1 MKTASWILLAVA
13 AGLTVLGSLGS
24 LGVAYFANPAN
35 DSLAPGLSV
44 KQVGEWRPEALTA
57 TRARRGTAAAY
68 ALGYGLLLMILVLVP
83 YRRGEVWAWWAI
95 LAGALT
101 VFVAYA
107 LRMFT
112 LGTSQGV
119 GIPGAVQLGVI
130 GLALLLDAGRLRR
143 PRPNVS
149 GTPGAFAA

>member
-1 MKTASWILLAVA
+1 MKTASWILLAVV
-13 AGLTVLGSLGS
+13 AGLTILGSLGS

-35 DSLAPGLSV
+35 DNLARGLSV
-44 KQVGEWRPEALTA
+44 KDLGDWRPEALTA

-68 ALGYGLLLMILVLVP
+68 GLGYGLLLMIIVLVP

-95 LAGALT
+95 LAGALV

-112 LGTSQGV
+112 LGTNQGV
-119 GIPGAVQLGVI
+119 GVPGAVQLGVI
-130 GLALLLDAGRLRR
+130 ALALALDAGRLRR
-143 PRPNVS
+143 TRPNVS
-149 GTPGAFAA
+149 GTPGAFVA

>member
-1 MKTASWILLAVA
+1 MKTASWILLAIV
-13 AGLTVLGSLGS
+13 AGLTILGSLGS
-24 LGVAYFANPAN
+24 LGVAYFGNPAN
-35 DSLAPGLSV
+35 ENLARGLTV
-44 KQVGEWRPEALTA
+44 KELGDWRPEALTA

-68 ALGYGLLLMILVLVP
+68 GLGYGLLLMIVVLVP

-112 LGTSQGV
+112 LGTNQGV
-119 GIPGAVQLGVI
+119 GVPGAVQLAVI
-130 GLALLLDAGRLRR
+130 GVALLLDAGRLRG
-143 PRPNVS
+143 PRTNAS